1 MSYKLIQNSITNI
14 SMQKIKRFSRFCNL
28 QMKRGLSRFQNVKL
42 TNNVKHNHYY
52 PLTTDSID
60 FNYNSRKID
69 WR

>member
-1 MSYKLIQNSITNI
+1 
-14 SMQKIKRFSRFCNL
+14 MQKIKRFSRFCNL
-28 QMKRGLSRFQNVKL
+28 QMKRGLSRFQNDEL

-52 PLTTDSID
+52 PLNTDSID